1 MLHVYTTYHGAVA
14 DLFGNGGLLGLGGF
28 RLLCGLSVLGR
39 VAQRRRRSWMG
50 RHTVSVFLVVAA
62 LTLASVF
69 LTAALTYATLS
80 ACD

>member
-1 MLHVYTTYHGAVA
+1 MLHVCDESGRSRR
-14 DLFGNGGLLGLGGF
+14 FIWQ
-28 RLLCGLSVLGR
+28 RRPSWSWGLSSSVWAVSTSR
-39 VAQRRRRSWMG
+39 VAQRRRRRWTG